1 MKSGR
6 QGWPAVNSDWPAARA
21 DWAPAGSDCAAAG
34 ADSAACPP
42 IGADAAGAEAP
53 GAEASGAEAAGA
65 GASGDVVEP
74 ISGDVG
80 SGIGDTEPAS
90 GVEPADCG
98 VEPGRGCDLGP
109 GESCGKS
116 ED

>member
-42 IGADAAGAEAP
+42 IGADAAGAEAT
-53 GAEASGAEAAGA
+53 GAEA
-65 GASGDVVEP
+65 
-74 ISGDVG
+74 SGDVG
-80 SGIGDTEPAS
+80 SGIGDAEPAS

-98 VEPGRGCDLGP
+98 VEPDSDDVGP
-109 GESCGKS
+109 GEGCGKS
-116 ED
+116 AD

>member
-34 ADSAACPP
+34 ADSAPCPP
-42 IGADAAGAEAP
+42 IGADAAGAEAT
-53 GAEASGAEAAGA
+53 GAEA
-65 GASGDVVEP
+65 
-74 ISGDVG
+74 SGDVG
-80 SGIGDTEPAS
+80 SGIGDAEPTS

-98 VEPGRGCDLGP
+98 IEPDSDDVGP
-109 GESCGKS
+109 GEGCGKS

>member
-34 ADSAACPP
+34 ADSAPCPP
-42 IGADAAGAEAP
+42 AGADAAED
-53 GAEASGAEAAGA
+53 

>member
-6 QGWPAVNSDWPAARA
+6 QGWPAVNSDWP
-21 DWAPAGSDCAAAG
+21 AAG

-42 IGADAAGAEAP
+42 IGADAAGAEAT
-53 GAEASGAEAAGA
+53 GAEATGAEATGA
-65 GASGDVVEP
+65 EA
-74 ISGDVG
+74 SGDVG
-80 SGIGDTEPAS
+80 SGIGDAEPAS

-109 GESCGKS
+109 GEGCGKS

>member
-42 IGADAAGAEAP
+42 IGADAAGAEAT
-53 GAEASGAEAAGA
+53 GAEATGAEA
-65 GASGDVVEP
+65 
-74 ISGDVG
+74 SGDVG

>member
-6 QGWPAVNSDWPAARA
+6 QGWPAVNSDWPAAKA
-21 DWAPAGSDCAAAG
+21 DWAPAGSDCTAAG
-34 ADSAACPP
+34 ADSAPCPP
-42 IGADAAGAEAP
+42 AGADASGD
-53 GAEASGAEAAGA
+53 EASGAE
-65 GASGDVVEP
+65 V
-74 ISGDVG
+74 SGDVG

-98 VEPGRGCDLGP
+98 VEPDSDDVGP
-109 GESCGKS
+109 GEGCGKS

>member
-42 IGADAAGAEAP
+42 IGADAAGAEAT
-53 GAEASGAEAAGA
+53 GAEATGAEA
-65 GASGDVVEP
+65 
-74 ISGDVG
+74 SGDVG
-80 SGIGDTEPAS
+80 SGIGDAEPAS

-98 VEPGRGCDLGP
+98 VEPDSDDLGP
-109 GESCGKS
+109 GEGCGKS

>member
-21 DWAPAGSDCAAAG
+21 DWAPAGSDCTAAG
-34 ADSAACPP
+34 ADSAPCPP
-42 IGADAAGAEAP
+42 AGADAAGAETT
-53 GAEASGAEAAGA
+53 GAEAT
-65 GASGDVVEP
+65 
-74 ISGDVG
+74 GDVG
-80 SGIGDTEPAS
+80 SGIGDAEPAS

-98 VEPGRGCDLGP
+98 VEPDSDDVGP
-109 GESCGKS
+109 GEGCGKS